1 MPDATS
7 ILTDI
12 PDDQVDVVEAIA
24 NASAPPPTKVT
35 RTRQPNGLCT
45 ITATFS
51 APTAAMAAAAATGAA
66 TAASGSASA
75 AAAAGSRGRF
85 AIDTFS
91 PSDPGTLHMATMVL
105 GIAPVFWGRYLYA
118 PGQMN
123 SSGHRDPGH
132 YSTAENVLLRMNHIR
147 VLPIARQTGNIAFRK
162 VRDLGLL
169 ALLGGPELASGV

>member
-66 TAASGSASA
+66 KCRRAC
-75 AAAAGSRGRF
+75 
-85 AIDTFS
+85 
-91 PSDPGTLHMATMVL
+91 
-105 GIAPVFWGRYLYA
+105 
-118 PGQMN
+118 
-123 SSGHRDPGH
+123 
-132 YSTAENVLLRMNHIR
+132 
-147 VLPIARQTGNIAFRK
+147 
-162 VRDLGLL
+162 LGLD
-169 ALLGGPELASGV
+169 